1 MTSQGSN
8 IINKRTVF
16 VMMLVLF
23 LSFPNLTSSE
33 EPANIYADHLEYISE
48 SNTYLAK
55 GSVKITFDS
64 AILYADE
71 MHLDGN
77 TSDAVITGNVKYEEP
92 NTLIHADRIEMNL
105 KTKRGT
111 MFNSVIFSK
120 GNNFHIYGSEINKT
134 GDKSFSIDKASIT
147 TCDADPPAWHIS
159 ASDIKA
165 ETQDGISAWHSTLRF
180 SNTPVL
186 YTPYFWAPLKRE
198 RQTGLLFPLFGYS
211 SKRGHYYKQGLFW
224 AIKENQDATLYLDYY
239 SELGLAAG
247 LDYRYSITPD
257 INGELWLYHV
267 KDEDTTGNLMEV
279 KSYHNY
285 QSSNDLSGYL
295 KLHLVNKYDYY
306 DIMDSTSLQRFG
318 FSTWEPGRFGFASEE
333 RLQKYLE
340 SDLHVSKSFTGGRA
354 YFLAQGRQNLEGSSN
369 EVPQSFPE
377 IAFILN
383 TRTKKYL
390 SFNLAVKGNNF
401 WREEGQRGQ
410 RIDINPNVYF
420 SYGRLITL
428 TQRVGLRE
436 TAYFLS
442 KPTLNKNRLVADFGT
457 SVSTKFFKKYKK
469 VVHIIEPS
477 LEYTYIPPFDN
488 DNIPFFNSIDSISR
502 TSSIGYSLTNR
513 VSGINSYDLEARFR
527 LSQSYNLLDTD
538 KEFSPIL
545 AEATLLNK
553 KIDLSLN
560 ASYDVHD
567 KELEETI
574 ASVRLNGAKGYI
586 GLGKNFRNI
595 TNLDQYTFEAGI
607 YSPIKL
613 LTKSLPVEFLGKL
626 WYDANGGGVQE
637 LVVSS
642 KYRHQCWG
650 FTVSYNR
657 RPDEYQIIFAVELKG
672 LGALSLGSI

>member
-1 MTSQGSN
+1 
-8 IINKRTVF
+8 
-16 VMMLVLF
+16 MLVLF
-23 LSFPNLTSSE
+23 LFFPNLTSAE
-33 EPANIYADHLEYISE
+33 EPANIHADHLEYISE

-77 TSDAVITGNVKYEEP
+77 TSDAVIIGNVKYEEP

-134 GDKSFSIDKASIT
+134 GDTSFSIDKASIT

-165 ETQDGISAWHSTLRF
+165 ETEDGISAWHSTLRF
-180 SNTPVL
+180 NNTPVL
-186 YTPYFWAPLKRE
+186 YSPYLWAPLKRE

-211 SKRGHYYKQGLFW
+211 SKRGQYYKQGLFW

-239 SELGLAAG
+239 SDMGLAEG
-247 LDYRYSITPD
+247 LDYRYAITPD
-257 INGELWLYHV
+257 INGEFWIYHV
-267 KDEDTTGNLMEV
+267 RDDESSSNLMEI

-285 QSSNDLSGYL
+285 QTSNNISGYL
-295 KLHLVNKYDYY
+295 KLNLVNKYDYY
-306 DIMDSTSLQRFG
+306 EIMDSTSLGRVG

-340 SDLHVSKSFTGGRA
+340 SDLHVSKSFLGGRA

-383 TRTKKYL
+383 TMSKKHF

-410 RIDINPNVYF
+410 RIDIIPNVYF

-428 TQRVGLRE
+428 TQRVSLRE

-457 SVSTKFFKKYKK
+457 SVSTKFFKKYKN
-469 VVHIIEPS
+469 VVNIIEPS

-488 DNIPFFNSIDSISR
+488 DNIPFFNSIDLISR
-502 TSSIGYSLTNR
+502 TSSIEYSLTNR
-513 VSGINSYDLEARFR
+513 VSGINSYDLEARLR
-527 LSQSYNLLDTD
+527 LSQSYNLLDVD

-545 AEATLLNK
+545 AESTLLSK
-553 KIDLSLN
+553 RIDLSLN

-574 ASVRLNGAKGYI
+574 ASVRLKALKGYI

-595 TNLDQYTFEAGI
+595 TNLDQYTFEGGI
-607 YSPIKL
+607 FSPIRL
-613 LTKSLPVEFLGKL
+613 LNSSLPVEFHGKL
-626 WYDANGGGVQE
+626 WYDENGGGVQE
-637 LVVSS
+637 LLVSS
-642 KYRHQCWG
+642 TYNHQCWG
-650 FTVSYNR
+650 FNVSYKK
-657 RPDEYQIIFAVELKG
+657 RPDEYEIIFAVELKG